1 MGVRA
6 RARQPAGMTSDPLLP
21 GDDAYMGPRRLT
33 RSSTDR
39 MLGGVAGGLGAYFGV
54 DAMLFR
60 VAFVVSFVFGGVGLL
75 AYVALLAFVPTEDGE
90 SFMAGRS
97 RAASIGLTV
106 ALVVAAVS
114 FLGPPAFVLGPGLL
128 ACAILV
134 VLGLLLWQ
142 ALGGSVRD
150 DPGRTAA
157 RAGLAALILVA
168 ALGAGTAVALAA
180 ALGGGPVVAAGAI
193 VAGLGLRAAGLLGG
207 PRWLILPVIV
217 LVVPLAIVSAAHID
231 VRGGVG
237 DRRYRVVD
245 ATRLQPLYRVGMGR
259 IELDVSQMPVPE
271 AGKTVNVKVGFGEA
285 IVHVPGDAC
294 VSTRA
299 HFGAGESVLLG
310 RRKGGADLTVVQTV
324 PADTP
329 GVLHVNANVGFG
341 GLTVERD
348 KPFSQPVGCA

>member
-1 MGVRA
+1 
-6 RARQPAGMTSDPLLP
+6 MTSDPLLP
-21 GDDAYMGPRRLT
+21 GDDAHMAPRRLT

-39 MLGGVAGGLGAYFGV
+39 MLAGVAGGLGEYFGV
-54 DAMLFR
+54 DPLLFR
-60 VAFVVSFVFGGVGLL
+60 AAFVISVVFGGAGFL
-75 AYVALLAFVPTEDGE
+75 AYIALLAFVPTEGGE

-128 ACAILV
+128 ACGILV

-157 RAGLAALILVA
+157 RAALAALILVA
-168 ALGAGTAVALAA
+168 ALGAGTAVGLAA

-193 VAGLGLRAAGLLGG
+193 VAGLMLLGAGLLGG

-217 LVVPLAIVSAAHID
+217 LVVPLAIVSAANLD
-231 VRGGVG
+231 LRGGVG
-237 DRRYRVVD
+237 ERHYRVLAD
-245 ATRLQPLYRVGMGR
+245 WGLQRQYRVGMGR
-259 IELDVSQMPVPE
+259 IDLDLSHMTVPD
-271 AGKTVNVKVGFGEA
+271 AGTDVNVKVGAGEA
-285 IVHVPGDAC
+285 IVHVPSAAC
-294 VSTRA
+294 VGTRV
-299 HFGAGESVLLG
+299 HFGAGDARLLA
-310 RRKGGADLTVVQTV
+310 RREGGVDVTVAE
-324 PADTP
+324 PAP
-329 GVLHVNANVGFG
+329 RGAAPVLHVNADVGLG

-348 KPFSQPVGCA
+348 GPASQPRGCA